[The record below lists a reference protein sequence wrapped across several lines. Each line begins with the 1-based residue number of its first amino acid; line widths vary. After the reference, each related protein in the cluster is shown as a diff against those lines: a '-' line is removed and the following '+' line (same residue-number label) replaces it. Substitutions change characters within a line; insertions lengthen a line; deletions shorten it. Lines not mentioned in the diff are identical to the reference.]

1 MHELAVRHQL
11 DAEELIE
18 AWEERAAILEIL
30 SGCRRQTAELWAIG
44 DVERQYRIGLH
55 DPESLRRWTAGGDR
69 ITPRKR

>member
-18 AWEERAAILEIL
+18 AWEERAAILEY
-30 SGCRRQTAELWAIG
+30 GGVRRATADLWAIG
-44 DVERQYRIGLH
+44 DVERMYRIGLH
-55 DPESLRRWTAGGDR
+55 DPESLRRWTAGGPR